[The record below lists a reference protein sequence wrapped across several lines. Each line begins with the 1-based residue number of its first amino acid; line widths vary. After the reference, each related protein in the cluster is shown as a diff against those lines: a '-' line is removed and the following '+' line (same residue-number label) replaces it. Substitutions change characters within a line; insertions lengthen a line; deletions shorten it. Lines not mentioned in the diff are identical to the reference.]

1 MRRLRA
7 FLLRLVDPFRG
18 SPRERVLDEELDAHL
33 LLHIEENRRRGM
45 SDDEARRAALMKL
58 GGLDQAKER
67 YRDRRGLPGVDALRQ
82 DVTQAFR
89 VARGNPGF
97 TLLAIATLALG
108 IGSTAI
114 IYSVVRDI
122 LLDPFPY
129 VHQDRMVDVVLRDV
143 STTRV
148 LRGAFSGPE
157 FLDFQ
162 EQAKSFEAV
171 LGTESGSVH
180 YVSDEGAERM
190 RAVWVTPN
198 MFSFLGVAPLYGR
211 AFTEEDGKPSSP
223 CVAEL
228 SHRTWTGR
236 LGEDPGIIGKTVR
249 LDGKP
254 CTIIG
259 IMPPRFEWHVGDL
272 WIPVPIVRST
282 SAGAI
287 NSRWFQA
294 RLRPGVSVEAA
305 EAELSAI
312 ARRRAELF
320 PAEYPKQARIDVITV
335 IDWVVGRFRS
345 VLYTLFAAVGLL
357 LFIAC
362 ANVANMLLARG
373 SARERELL
381 VRVALG
387 AGRAR
392 IVRQLV
398 IENLLLA
405 VGGGIAGCFLAY
417 AGIRALTVW
426 MPRQNVPWE
435 TTLRL
440 DTPVLA
446 FASAT
451 AILSTLIFGVY
462 PALLSTRRDVAEMGV
477 QSRGGSA
484 TRRQARIRG
493 GLVVAEVAVSV
504 ILLLGTGVL
513 VRNFVSLLNVDLGF
527 DTSHTM
533 LVRVNFAPGSYETVE
548 SRLRVYREVLDR
560 VGRLPGVASVTLSN
574 GMSAFGGLEAAIAT
588 TGRPADERPGA
599 FVKAV
604 SESYRATIGLRL
616 LAGRDL
622 TLADLES
629 SAPVALVNQTFA
641 RRYFGRDNPLGRA
654 ITITTPGD
662 DEPAL
667 SASQFI
673 VVGVLRDAINDNI
686 REPVAPEADVP
697 LSFYRPARVGLT
709 ARTTGDPLSIAGA
722 VRREARAIDENIAL
736 TPPVALDTAVY
747 EEFYSQPGFV
757 LIVLGMFGVTG
768 LLLVAVGIY
777 GVLAY
782 TVSQQ
787 TRDIAI
793 RLAIGGEQRDI
804 LRMVL
809 TGGLRLI
816 GLGVAI
822 GLVASFGT
830 NRLLESQLWRTS
842 PHDPAALTAVLAVI
856 GGVGVVSCLL
866 PALRAMRIEPMA
878 ALRQE

>member
-1 MRRLRA
+1 MRSLRA
-7 FLLRLVDPFRG
+7 FLLRLVDPFRR
-18 SPRERVLDEELDAHL
+18 SRRERALDEELDANL
-33 LLHIEENRRRGM
+33 ALHIEENRRGGM
-45 SDDEARRAALMKL
+45 SEDEARRVALMKL

-67 YRDRRGLPGVDALRQ
+67 YRDRRGLPMVDALRQ
-82 DVTQAFR
+82 DIGQAFR

-97 TLLAIATLALG
+97 TAVAIATLALG

-129 VHQDRMVDVVLRDV
+129 VHQDRMVDVVLRDM

-148 LRGAFSGPE
+148 LRGALPGPE
-157 FLDFQ
+157 FLDYQ
-162 EQAKSFEAV
+162 EQSTSFEAV
-171 LGTESGSVH
+171 LGTETSSVH
-180 YVSDEGAERM
+180 YVSDDGAERM

-198 MFSFLGVAPLYGR
+198 MFSFLGVAPLAGR

-228 SHRTWTGR
+228 SHRTWIGR
-236 LGEDPGIIGKTVR
+236 LGANPDLVGKTVR

-272 WIPVPIVRST
+272 WIPSPIVRSA
-282 SAGAI
+282 SAGEI

-294 RLRPGVSVEAA
+294 RLRPGISVEAA

-320 PAEYPKQARIDVITV
+320 PTEYPKQARIDVITV

-373 SARERELL
+373 TARERELL

-405 VGGGIAGCFLAY
+405 VGGGIAGCLLAFG
-417 AGIRALTVW
+417 GIRALTVW

-440 DTPVLA
+440 DTPVLV

-451 AILSTLIFGVY
+451 AILSTLIFGLY
-462 PALLSTRRDVAEMGV
+462 PALLGSRRDVAEMGV

-484 TRRQARIRG
+484 TRRQAHIRG
-493 GLVVAEVAVSV
+493 GLVVAEVALSL

-513 VRNFVSLLNVDLGF
+513 VRSFVSLLNVDLGF

-533 LVRVNFAPGSYETVE
+533 VTRLAFAPGSYETVE

-560 VGRLPGVASVTLSN
+560 VGRLPGVSSVALSN
-574 GMSAFGGLEAAIAT
+574 GMSAFGGVEAAIAAN
-588 TGRPADERPGA
+588 GRPADERPMA

-604 SESYRATIGLRL
+604 SEGYRASIGLRL

-641 RRYFGRDNPLGRA
+641 RRYFGTDNPLGRA
-654 ITITTPGD
+654 ITVSTPAD
-662 DEPAL
+662 DEPAF
-667 SASQFI
+667 SATEFV
-673 VVGVLRDAINDNI
+673 VVGILKDAINDNI
-686 REPVAPEADVP
+686 REPVMPEAVVP
-697 LSFYRPARVGLT
+697 LSFYRPPRVGLT
-709 ARTTGDPLSIAGA
+709 VRTTGDRLSIAGA

-736 TPPVALDTAVY
+736 TPPVALDAAVY
-747 EEFYSQPGFV
+747 EGFYAQPGFV
-757 LIVLGMFGVTG
+757 LIVLGMFAVTG

-793 RLAIGGEQRDI
+793 RLAVGGEQGDI
-804 LRMVL
+804 LRMVF
-809 TGGLRLI
+809 TRGLRLV
-816 GLGVAI
+816 GVGVAL
-822 GLVASFGT
+822 GLFSSLGT
-830 NRLLESQLWRTS
+830 NRLLESQLWHTS
-842 PHDPAALTAVLAVI
+842 PHDAVALSTVVALIVVVGVLA
-856 GGVGVVSCLL
+856 CLL